1 MKVTT
6 WIIFVI
12 FVSNNISFC
21 QTVNDTPEFVVVKS
35 KNVKINKEKHQ
46 LIQGYIEVP
55 ENRNLPFSKK
65 IKLPV
70 EIYKSTNPSPK
81 EPVFRLAGGPGESNI
96 PKYISN
102 TDLLKNHDFVFVGY
116 RGVDGS
122 TQLKSKELAKA
133 MKGKNHQ
140 LLSDESLDHIEQT
153 AANYLR
159 EIKQKGIDINAYT
172 IMDVIEDLE
181 YAREAIRY
189 EHINLLSGSFGTRIA
204 LLYSYKHPEKIHRIV
219 MNGANPPGHFLWYP
233 DKTEEILNQWEILY
247 IAEGIGSIKDAMKKA
262 YDQMPEKWG
271 IFTLD
276 KDKVKSGT
284 FVFLFSTQMAVMAF
298 DAYIRAAQK
307 NDYSGLYMIQEAY
320 NLFVPRNTWGDMFQK
335 GFSADFNP
343 DINYRQYLRS
353 FDESTLLGA
362 NYALLLWG
370 SAGTWSGKSIPESF
384 KLLQPSHTETLILSG
399 DLDVSTPAD
408 FATQKLLP
416 SMPFAQQKVF
426 RNMSHLDVANI
437 QPLSYQAIINEFF
450 LTGHANFSAFKEAT
464 INFKPKYRLYH
475 IAKGIFL
482 VMALISIVFLYFL
495 VIFLRKVYQRYKSKG
510 YVTRRLERYV

>member
-1 MKVTT
+1 MKVTL
-6 WIIFVI
+6 WIIIFLFVFYNISLSQTTHDTPVFVI
-12 FVSNNISFC
+12 EK
-21 QTVNDTPEFVVVKS
+21 T
-35 KNVKINKEKHQ
+35 KNVKINKESHL
-46 LIQGYIEVP
+46 LIIGTIEVP
-55 ENRNLPFSKK
+55 ENRNLPYSKN

-70 EIYKSTNPSPK
+70 EIYKSTNADPK

-96 PKYISN
+96 PKSISN
-102 TDLLKNHDFVFVGY
+102 SDLLKNHDFVFVGY

-122 TQLKSKELAKA
+122 TQLKSKELARA

-140 LLSDESLDHIEQT
+140 LLSDESLNHSEQT
-153 AANYLR
+153 ALNYLL
-159 EIKQKGIDINAYT
+159 EIKEKGVDINAYT

-181 YAREAIRY
+181 YARKAIGY
-189 EHINLLSGSFGTRIA
+189 EHINLLSGSYGTRVA
-204 LLYSYKHPEKIHRIV
+204 LLYSYKYPEKIRKIV

-233 DKTEEILNQWEILY
+233 EKTEEILNRWDSLY
-247 IAEGIGSIKDAMKKA
+247 IAEGKGSIKDAIKNA

-271 IFTLD
+271 IFILD
-276 KDKVKSGT
+276 KDKIKSGT

-307 NDYSGLYMIQEAY
+307 NDYSGLYMIQKAY
-320 NLFVPRNTWGDMFQK
+320 DFFVPFITWGDMFQK

-370 SAGTWSGKSIPESF
+370 SAGTWSSESIPEEF
-384 KLLQPSHTETLILSG
+384 KQLQPSYTETLILSG

-416 SMPFAQQKVF
+416 IMPNTQQIVF
-426 RNMSHLDVANI
+426 HNMSHLDVANA
-437 QPLSYQAIINEFF
+437 QPSNYQAIINEFF
-450 LTGHANFSAFKEAT
+450 LTGQVNNSVYQEAT
-464 INFKPKYRLYH
+464 IDFKPKYRLHH

-482 VMALISIVFLYFL
+482 VLTLISLVFIYIL
-495 VIFLRKVYQRYKSKG
+495 VLFLRKGYRKYKS
-510 YVTRRLERYV
+510 T